1 MTFDEIRQ
9 IALSFPEVEEH
20 DVFGGPTFKIR
31 KRFLACIAKID
42 KDTLCIK
49 VPNKLEREYLLSAK
63 PEIYYMADHYANFEC
78 WLVRMPVADPD
89 ELRELLEDAWLTYA
103 PKRLAAAY
111 QAKEVN

>member
-20 DVFGGPTFKIR
+20 DVFGSPTFKIR

-49 VPNKLEREYLLSAK
+49 VPNKL
-63 PEIYYMADHYANFEC
+63 
-78 WLVRMPVADPD
+78 
-89 ELRELLEDAWLTYA
+89 
-103 PKRLAAAY
+103 
-111 QAKEVN
+111 